1 MRKQRGLR
9 LMPKRNVR
17 ERIAIIGS
25 GISGLGCVRFLS
37 RDHDVVLFD
46 EDRRPGG
53 HAHTIDVTEPGTGRP
68 LPMDTGFMVFNE
80 VTYPHLCRLFK
91 ELGVRIKPTTMSFA
105 VRHDPSG
112 LEWCGSSFNHLFA
125 QRKNF
130 FSLRFWKLLLQINKF
145 NTLAKTEWQT
155 PAAETTSLRD
165 WCAQKN
171 LGEDFLNLYL
181 IPMSAA
187 VWSTPAEKM
196 LGFPAAALMR
206 FFHNH
211 GFLGL
216 DTQHQW
222 LTLEGGSRTY
232 VAALLQ
238 KYPGDFRFGQGV
250 TAVRRD
256 GEKVVVVTAAGE
268 ERFDRVILATHADL
282 TLGLLPDADAEERR
296 LLGSFSYNQN
306 VAVVHTDMGPLP
318 KTAKARS
325 SWNYRTWA
333 KDGGLA
339 TSTHYWMNSLQGLTD
354 KGDFVVTI
362 NHPEQVDPA
371 KIIRSIPVEHPLFS
385 LEAVAAQAEIAK
397 LNARAGSRVHFT
409 GAWQRYGFHEDGIWS
424 AHRLCTQL
432 LGRDA
437 WAA

>member
-1 MRKQRGLR
+1 
-9 LMPKRNVR
+9 
-17 ERIAIIGS
+17 
-25 GISGLGCVRFLS
+25 
-37 RDHDVVLFD
+37 
-46 EDRRPGG
+46 
-53 HAHTIDVTEPGTGRP
+53 
-68 LPMDTGFMVFNE
+68 MVFNE

-91 ELGVRIKPTTMSFA
+91 ELGVKPKQTSMSFA
-105 VRHDPSG
+105 VRHDPTG
-112 LEWCGSSFNHLFA
+112 LEWCGSSLNHLFA
-125 QRKNF
+125 QRRNL

-145 NTLAKTEWQT
+145 NKLAKIEWQST
-155 PAAETTSLRD
+155 EAETTSLRD
-165 WCAQKN
+165 WCARKGFGQ
-171 LGEDFLNLYL
+171 DFLNLYL

-187 VWSTPAEKM
+187 VWSTPADKM

-232 VAALLQ
+232 VEAVLKA
-238 KYPGDFRFGQGV
+238 YPADFRFGQGV

-256 GEKVVVVTAAGE
+256 GDQVVVATAKGE
-268 ERFDRVILATHADL
+268 ERFDRVIMAAHADTTLKLL
-282 TLGLLPDADAEERR
+282 TDADTEERR
-296 LLGSFSYNQN
+296 LLGAFTYNQN
-306 VAVVHTDMGPLP
+306 IAIVHTDMAPLP
-318 KTAKARS
+318 RTAKARS

-333 KDGGLA
+333 KDGGLV

-362 NHPEQVDPA
+362 NHPEQVNPA
-371 KIIRSIPVEHPLFS
+371 KVIRTIPTEHPLFS
-385 LEAVAAQAEIAK
+385 LEAVAAQGEIPA
-397 LNARAGSRVHFT
+397 LNARTGARVHFT
-409 GAWQRYGFHEDGIWS
+409 GAWQRYGFHEDGFWS
-424 AHRLCTQL
+424 AHRLCSQL

>member
-1 MRKQRGLR
+1 MRKRSAPR
-9 LMPKRNVR
+9 PKPKRNVR

-37 RDHDVVLFD
+37 GHHDVVLFD

-53 HAHTIDVTEPGTGRP
+53 HAHTIDVSEPGTGRL

-125 QRKNF
+125 QRKNL

-206 FFHNH
+206 FFYNH

-256 GEKVVVVTAAGE
+256 GEKVMVVTAAGE

-371 KIIRSIPVEHPLFS
+371 KIIRTIPVEHPLFS
-385 LEAVAAQAEIAK
+385 LEAVAAQSEMAT
-397 LNARAGSRVHFT
+397 LNERVGSRVHFT

>member
-1 MRKQRGLR
+1 MRKRRVLR
-9 LMPKRNVR
+9 LKPKRSVR

-37 RDHDVVLFD
+37 GHHDVVLFD

-53 HAHTIDVTEPGTGRP
+53 HAHTIDVSEPGTGRR

-125 QRKNF
+125 QRKNL

-206 FFHNH
+206 FFYNH

-238 KYPGDFRFGQGV
+238 KYPGDFRCGQGV

-256 GEKVVVVTAAGE
+256 GEKVVVATAAGE

-282 TLGLLPDADAEERR
+282 TLGLLQDAEAEERR
-296 LLGSFSYNQN
+296 LLGAFTYNQN

-318 KTAKARS
+318 KTVKARS

-371 KIIRSIPVEHPLFS
+371 KIIRRIPVEHPLFS
-385 LEAVAAQAEIAK
+385 LEAVAAQSEIAK
-397 LNARAGSRVHFT
+397 LNERAGSRVHFT

>member
-1 MRKQRGLR
+1 M
-9 LMPKRNVR
+9 R
-17 ERIAIIGS
+17 ERIAIVGS
-25 GISGLGCVRFLS
+25 GVSGLGCLRFLAA
-37 RDHDVVLFD
+37 RHAVTLFD
-46 EDRRPGG
+46 PDTRPGG
-53 HAHTIDVTEPGTGRP
+53 HAHTIDVTEPGTGRA

-91 ELGVRIKPTTMSFA
+91 ELGVRPKKTSMSFA
-105 VRHDPSG
+105 VRHDPTG
-112 LEWCGSSFNHLFA
+112 LEWCGSSLGHLFA
-125 QRKNF
+125 QRRNLL
-130 FSLRFWKLLLQINKF
+130 SPRFWKLLWQINKF
-145 NTLAKTEWQT
+145 NGLAKTGWRSAE
-155 PAAETTSLRD
+155 AETTSLRD
-165 WCAQKN
+165 WCAGHG
-171 LGEDFLNLYL
+171 LGQDFLDLYL

-216 DTQHQW
+216 DTQHPW

-232 VAALLQ
+232 VQALLQ
-238 KYPGDFRFGQGV
+238 AHPADLRLGQGV
-250 TAVRRD
+250 TALRREGD
-256 GEKVVVVTAAGE
+256 HVVVTTAAGE
-268 ERFDRVILATHADL
+268 ERFDRAICATHAPT
-282 TLGLLPDADAEERR
+282 TLRLLRDADAEERR
-296 LLGSFSYNQN
+296 ILGAFAYNQN
-306 VAVVHTDMGPLP
+306 DAIVHTDLGPLP
-318 KTAKARS
+318 RATKARS

-371 KIIRSIPVEHPLFS
+371 KILRVIPTEHPLFS
-385 LEAVAAQAEIAK
+385 LEAVAAQGEVAA
-397 LNARAGSRVHFT
+397 LNARPGARVHFV
-409 GAWQRYGFHEDGIWS
+409 GAWQRYGFHEDGLWS

-437 WAA
+437 WEA

>member
-1 MRKQRGLR
+1 
-9 LMPKRNVR
+9 
-17 ERIAIIGS
+17 
-25 GISGLGCVRFLS
+25 
-37 RDHDVVLFD
+37 
-46 EDRRPGG
+46 
-53 HAHTIDVTEPGTGRP
+53 
-68 LPMDTGFMVFNE
+68 MDTGFMVFNE

-91 ELGVRIKPTTMSFA
+91 ELGVKPKQTSMSFA
-105 VRHDPSG
+105 VRHDPTG
-112 LEWCGSSFNHLFA
+112 LEWCGSSLNHLFA
-125 QRKNF
+125 QRRNL

-145 NTLAKTEWQT
+145 NKLAKIEWQST
-155 PAAETTSLRD
+155 EAETTSLRD
-165 WCAQKN
+165 WCARKGFGQ
-171 LGEDFLNLYL
+171 DFLNLYL

-187 VWSTPAEKM
+187 VWSTPADKM

-232 VAALLQ
+232 VEAVLKA
-238 KYPGDFRFGQGV
+238 YPADFRFGQGV
-250 TAVRRD
+250 TAVWRD
-256 GEKVVVVTAAGE
+256 GDQVIVTTAQGE
-268 ERFDRVILATHADL
+268 ERFDRVIMASHADTTLKLL
-282 TLGLLPDADAEERR
+282 TDADAEERR
-296 LLGSFSYNQN
+296 LLGAFTYNQN
-306 VAVVHTDMGPLP
+306 VAIVHTDMAPLP
-318 KTAKARS
+318 RTAKARS

-371 KIIRSIPVEHPLFS
+371 KVIRTIPTEHPLFS
-385 LEAVAAQAEIAK
+385 LEAVAAQGEIPA
-397 LNARAGSRVHFT
+397 LNARTGARVHFT
-409 GAWQRYGFHEDGIWS
+409 GAWQRYGFHEDGFWS
-424 AHRLCTQL
+424 AHRLCSQL